1 MGARVV
7 VSMEGQI
14 LMEVTIEKPVT
25 VVGRHPGCDIVIDS
39 PHVSGRHM
47 LFRLVNRTVYAED
60 LASTNGTVINGLS
73 ASHQVV
79 HHLDLLEVGR
89 HKLHFFDDE
98 MMSASVSDL
107 ESTVTTEFERTM
119 LAAHM
124 PAPAASA
131 TQSAKAS
138 LQSALDEDED
148 LDRTRAIRRDPGLGL
163 PPPME
168 QTKPGV
174 ASPPMALKVVQGEG
188 KGKVISLDKANT
200 MIGTAGAD
208 TALVVKRAGKVLIAR
223 LSGPHPLKVNR
234 RELGP
239 GTHPLSERD
248 LIDVGNSRFEVI
260 SAAT

>member
-1 MGARVV
+1 VSLEGAIVT
-7 VSMEGQI
+7 
-14 LMEVTIEKPVT
+14 EVELDQPVT
-25 VVGRHPGCDIVIDS
+25 VVGRHPACDICIDH
-39 PHVSGRHM
+39 PAISGRHM
-47 LFRLVNRTVYAED
+47 LFRVVERTVYAED
-60 LASTNGTVINGLS
+60 LASTNGTKVNGHPTQ
-73 ASHQVV
+73 HQVV
-79 HHLDLLEVGR
+79 HHLDMIEVGR
-89 HKLHFFDDE
+89 HKLHFFDDD

-131 TQSAKAS
+131 TQSAKES

-148 LDRTRAIRRDPGLGL
+148 LDRTRAIRRDPALGL